1 MSRSPTRVL
10 LAALRREPPDW
21 ALSGLLDLPVIELAE
36 VSGVLPVVA
45 DVAVRHGLIPD
56 VDAPSVLGDRRTVL
70 SPAAVLLAARQQN
83 RARHADLDAIR
94 DIARAEL
101 DKAGIGFRH
110 LKGGALR
117 SAAVWH
123 DFGARP
129 TRDVDILVA
138 DAFEIPRIESA
149 LLERGFVHSDDVE
162 KNRAWE
168 DDHHDR
174 PLVWPGRAGSLELHA
189 ASLVRQH
196 RGRVALD
203 IPAAGESGDLV
214 TTLRHIIVH
223 AQLQDDALLQGRL
236 PLVALLDVAFAIEN
250 GLVTAADI
258 LHGWDDRLARKA
270 ARVHLGQIGRLRDE
284 RIPGGKVSAL
294 RWAFSSILFG
304 RPRLA
309 HVVREA
315 VFAPRALSRPVMS
328 AREGRELGPIALA
341 MARWRFLLDRV
352 PRGVR
357 SMSDTSIGSSSAS
370 RTEQTTEERTAM
382 APTDADEDAGGTE
395 LGPARR
401 NGFEAVWSSSGLVL
415 VDLGTD
421 VLHHLNGPAA
431 VVYELVGG
439 RSLDELIDAFAAL
452 ADEDRPVASSAVTAA
467 LDALADIDA
476 IAGWPP
482 A

>member
-21 ALSGLLDLPVIELAE
+21 ALSGLVDLPVIELAE

-223 AQLQDDALLQGRL
+223 AQLQGRTAVL
-236 PLVALLDVAFAIEN
+236 H
-250 GLVTAADI
+250 GTAAI
-258 LHGWDDRLARKA
+258 HLQRQCAQAR
-270 ARVHLGQIGRLRDE
+270 
-284 RIPGGKVSAL
+284 
-294 RWAFSSILFG
+294 
-304 RPRLA
+304 
-309 HVVREA
+309 
-315 VFAPRALSRPVMS
+315 
-328 AREGRELGPIALA
+328 
-341 MARWRFLLDRV
+341 
-352 PRGVR
+352 
-357 SMSDTSIGSSSAS
+357 
-370 RTEQTTEERTAM
+370 
-382 APTDADEDAGGTE
+382 
-395 LGPARR
+395 
-401 NGFEAVWSSSGLVL
+401 
-415 VDLGTD
+415 
-421 VLHHLNGPAA
+421 
-431 VVYELVGG
+431 
-439 RSLDELIDAFAAL
+439 
-452 ADEDRPVASSAVTAA
+452 
-467 LDALADIDA
+467 
-476 IAGWPP
+476 
-482 A
+482 